1 VHIQDLKLLES
12 IFWLLV
18 TSGKRLKNILLI
30 SIAYQQ
36 RKWSVHI
43 SGAVA
48 AVHEDLLF
56 HRHWCVWGSR
66 ERISG
71 LSFTKLCYLNWT
83 DYI

>member
-56 HRHWCVWGSR
+56 HRH
-66 ERISG
+66 
-71 LSFTKLCYLNWT
+71 
-83 DYI
+83 